1 LTDSEKASKALLE
14 NRLSK
19 DELDSLRFISVAF
32 LESLNATVEV
42 FDPNFLSHVNGSAEE
57 IFLGYLHT
65 FIV

>member
-1 LTDSEKASKALLE
+1 MTDSEKASKALLE

-19 DELDSLRFISVAF
+19 DELDSLRFVSVAF
-32 LESLNATVEV
+32 LESLNARVKV

-57 IFLGYLHT
+57 IFLGYLNT